1 MKVIQI
7 IGFKNSGKTTLATK
21 IIEKLAKQG
30 YRAASLKHHG
40 HGGVP
45 IGMKNTD
52 SEKHRQAGAIF
63 SGVEGDGLFQ
73 LSAASWNMEQMLS
86 VYQLLQID
94 VLVMEGFKKEPF
106 PKIALIKRKEEMVLL
121 EQAENIM
128 AVVSPLSLSD
138 SAACPVFDVNN
149 INELFEWLHSEL
161 LHD

>member
-21 IIEKLAKQG
+21 IIEKLEKQG

-45 IGMKNTD
+45 IGMENTD
-52 SEKHRQAGAIF
+52 SEKHRRAGAIF

-106 PKIALIKRKEEMVLL
+106 PKIALIKRKEEMALL
-121 EQAENIM
+121 EQAENIR

-149 INELFEWLHSEL
+149 IDELFEWLHSEL